1 MCGGEAVHWL
11 PGGNRGEVVARIW
24 ERMQPAEVMN
34 WLFWNILFS
43 HWYLDGKTYDWKL
56 TFGGDLLYTNWKI
69 FFGVFILKL
78 CHDLHLFNPS
88 LKERNRRERIDSV
101 SWQSSNY
108 LHILV
113 PHKCSLTYEITLLGL
128 HCFLTFL
135 SHHHHLFFF
144 FIISWYWAVLSKG
157 TFYSHRNVWP
167 CTVQYY
173 SH

>member
-144 FIISWYWAVLSKG
+144 FHYIMVLSCIIQRNFLQSQKCL
-157 TFYSHRNVWP
+157 TLHR
-167 CTVQYY
+167 TVL
-173 SH
+173 